1 MSDSPPKD
9 PHSPTTESEAN
20 PQGAPQ
26 QTSINEA
33 ESQGKTSW
41 KDVSVIKNENRTV
54 WLVGTAHISKSSVN
68 LVREVIETVQPDRVL
83 VELDERRLEAL
94 ANPEKWKELD
104 IKMLIKNQQISP
116 LIAQIILA
124 SYQKRL
130 GAQMGSMPGMELLEA
145 TKVAEA
151 HKIPCDLI
159 DRDVRITLKRAW
171 KSTPFFKKF
180 LLLSSMLG
188 GLFDRSTINEEKL
201 DQIKEQDVLSGMLDE
216 IGEVFPDLK
225 RVLIDERDAYMAE
238 KTRQAEG
245 SKIVVVIGAGHSSG
259 MTGHLESSTEHDLLE
274 LEVIPKSAPIGKIL
288 GWGIPAAILAM
299 IGIIAFQKGA
309 GAAGNASMFWFLA
322 NAIPCAI
329 GALIA
334 ASHPLTIIAGFFAAP
349 FTSLTPVIGAGYV
362 TAFVQAWASPP
373 RVREIQAVSE
383 DIIHAK
389 KWWKNRLLKV
399 FLAFL
404 LPSFGSMIGTW
415 VGGAELLRQL
425 FN

>member
-1 MSDSPPKD
+1 MSDSPPTD
-9 PHSPTTESEAN
+9 NGTPNSTPS
-20 PQGAPQ
+20 
-26 QTSINEA
+26 
-33 ESQGKTSW
+33 SW
-41 KDVSVIKNENRTV
+41 KDVSVIQTADRTIY
-54 WLVGTAHISKSSVN
+54 LVGTAHISKSSVE

-104 IKMLIKNQQISP
+104 IKTLIRNQQISP

-145 TKVAEA
+145 TRVAEE
-151 HKIPCDLI
+151 KGIPCDLV

-171 KSTPFFKKF
+171 KSTPFFKRF

-216 IGEVFPDLK
+216 IGSVFPDLK

-238 KTRQAEG
+238 KTRQAAG
-245 SKIVVVIGAGHSSG
+245 SKLVVVIGAGHGPG
-259 MTGHLESSTEHDLLE
+259 MTGHLEAGREHRLEE
-274 LEVIPKSAPIGKIL
+274 LENIPKSAPIGKIL
-288 GWGIPAAILAM
+288 GWSIPIAILAM

-309 GAAGNASMFWFLA
+309 SAAGDASLFWFLA
-322 NAIPCAI
+322 NAIPCGI
-329 GALIA
+329 GGIIA
-334 ASHPLTIIAGFFAAP
+334 AAHPFTIIAGFMAAP

-362 TAFVQAWASPP
+362 TAFVQAWACPP
-373 RVREIQAVSE
+373 RVREIQDVSE
-383 DIIHAK
+383 DIIHVG

-404 LPSFGSMIGTW
+404 LPSLGSMIGTW
-415 VGGAELLRQL
+415 VGGAELIRQL
-425 FN
+425 VK